1 MTNLRLLLGTLA
13 VLGSVSVFGQGA
25 RNIVINEV
33 LTRNTQSI
41 QDDYGHREAW
51 VELANTSFSTYNVR
65 GMYLTTNPKVLDKSL
80 TGVSI
85 VNLLNFCISRAKNT
99 LRP

>member
-13 VLGSVSVFGQGA
+13 VLGSMSVFGQGA

-41 QDDYGHREAW
+41 QDEYGHHEAW
-51 VELANTSFSTYNVR
+51 VELAEVTFLENSIQQHSSV
-65 GMYLTTNPKVLDKSL
+65 PP
-80 TGVSI
+80 VS
-85 VNLLNFCISRAKNT
+85 SKWT
-99 LRP
+99 